1 MIEKLLSSYR
11 SVLFLNG
18 KKPSHQL
25 LEKIQGTIP
34 IIAAD
39 GAAEWCAADYV
50 VGDLDSLSTAYK
62 GSAEMIHISDQ
73 YSTDF
78 EKAMDFVKK
87 RDLLP
92 CLVVGISGGEID
104 HFLGNIQALV
114 KHTENHSFF
123 FLDEYEKGLKIGI
136 PLSKGKYPI
145 KMNIGTTV
153 SIIPHCICTLT
164 TKGLFWELKNQ
175 QINPD
180 GLLTIRNRSTKEWV
194 EFNLTEGKALIVI
207 DIKPL

>member
-34 IIAAD
+34 IIATD

-50 VGDLDSLSTAYK
+50 VGELDSLSKAYK
-62 GSAEMIHISDQ
+62 GSAQMIHISDQ

-145 KMNIGTTV
+145 KMNIGATV
-153 SIIPHCICTLT
+153 SIFSFSICRLT
-164 TKGLFWELKNQ
+164 THGLFWELKDQ
-175 QINPD
+175 FINPY
-180 GLLTIRNRSTKEWV
+180 GLLTIRNRSTREWV
-194 EFNLTEGKALIVI
+194 KFNVVEGKALIVI